1 MSELLYKARHLNTLA
16 KRDFN
21 NSDKVL
27 AVILHMLN
35 TKKKLSAM
43 EITKY
48 SAKCLS
54 LSETNI
60 RKVMSGLRSSGL
72 IIKENKLIS
81 INPKY
86 LK

>member
-1 MSELLYKARHLNTLA
+1 MSKHLYQAKSIITMARN
-16 KRDFN
+16 DFN

-35 TKKKLSAM
+35 VKKKLSAM

-48 SAKCLS
+48 SSKCLS

-60 RKVMSGLRSSGL
+60 RKIMSDLRTSGVL
-72 IIKENKLIS
+72 LKENQLIS